1 MLIGVYSATL
11 DEKEIKFEDSK
22 GETDSEVAAE
32 DSKGGRSRMDN
43 FLQSMEEKL
52 DPSNSEHKER
62 FMVIKNQIIE
72 KVKHT
77 QHSRERS
84 RSGSIGSRGDSKKR
98 DLSSESKIQEPGKS
112 PVRARTSGIPKVK

>member
-1 MLIGVYSATL
+1 
-11 DEKEIKFEDSK
+11 
-22 GETDSEVAAE
+22 
-32 DSKGGRSRMDN
+32 
-43 FLQSMEEKL
+43 
-52 DPSNSEHKER
+52 
-62 FMVIKNQIIE
+62 VIKNQIIE

-84 RSGSIGSRGDSKKR
+84 ISGSIGSRGDSKKR